1 MFTVFVGR
9 VDVEADLQFLGLLV
23 MKNQV
28 KPESAGV
35 ISILRQALIR
45 PVMVTGI
52 IFTAYQFCR
61 VQKLA
66 YLKKLH
72 YMVIRLHK

>member
-1 MFTVFVGR
+1 MFLNFLYYMFNICVGR
-9 VDVEADLQFLGLLV
+9 AAVEADLQFLGLLV

-45 PVMVTGI
+45 PIMVTGI
-52 IFTAYQFCR
+52 KTVQSYTAYFYR
-61 VQKLA
+61 
-66 YLKKLH
+66 
-72 YMVIRLHK
+72 

>member
-1 MFTVFVGR
+1 MFNISVGR
-9 VDVEADLQFLGLLV
+9 VDVEADMQFMGLLV

-35 ISILRQALIR
+35 ISILREALIR

-52 IFTAYQFCR
+52 KA
-61 VQKLA
+61 A
-66 YLKKLH
+66 
-72 YMVIRLHK
+72 

>member
-1 MFTVFVGR
+1 MKYGYYNILFLVLYIMFNKSFGR
-9 VDVEADLQFLGLLV
+9 VDVETDLKFLGLLV

-52 IFTAYQFCR
+52 
-61 VQKLA
+61 
-66 YLKKLH
+66 KKTP
-72 YMVIRLHK
+72 V

>member
-1 MFTVFVGR
+1 MYIIFSVFVGR

-35 ISILRQALIR
+35 INILRQALIR

-52 IFTAYQFCR
+52 KILYLYTAYLFR
-61 VQKLA
+61 
-66 YLKKLH
+66 
-72 YMVIRLHK
+72 